1 MTGRGS
7 EGGWFGGLKDSN
19 KVPFGRGLSH
29 WLGNM
34 KWGMPIADAVSAE
47 IRLDE

>member
-7 EGGWFGGLKDSN
+7 EGGLLGGFKDFN
-19 KVPFGRGLSH
+19 KVAFGDGSSH